1 LQLISS
7 ELDLLREP
15 SSTHPEYLA
24 QLKCVDDYRD
34 EKIRHQDVLFKFKHG
49 ALQVRTVAE
58 RQQLHSQYFQE
69 VRDMRE
75 KTLEECYKN
84 LYAIQK
90 DRRRWGADE
99 ANYAHL
105 YQPKRAEQISQQSS
119 YNLEVSIL
127 SGVAKHVGFP
137 AAPILPTLQT
147 DDVDSDF
154 KFMKVIRTDNHEK
167 PKC

>member
-1 LQLISS
+1 
-7 ELDLLREP
+7 
-15 SSTHPEYLA
+15 
-24 QLKCVDDYRD
+24 
-34 EKIRHQDVLFKFKHG
+34 
-49 ALQVRTVAE
+49 
-58 RQQLHSQYFQE
+58 
-69 VRDMRE
+69 MRE

-99 ANYAHL
+99 ANYAQM
-105 YQPKRAEQISQQSS
+105 YQPKRAQQIAQQQS

-137 AAPILPTLQT
+137 AAPILPSIQA

-154 KFMKVIRTDNHEK
+154 KHMKVSWIARCYGSK
-167 PKC
+167 WLY